1 MKKNPLAGIIILT
14 IVISGILFLRTTIKT
29 SNNEIAND
37 MLFVSDIFTTMRFI
51 LFIGMILF
59 IVGLAI
65 KKR

>member
-29 SNNEIAND
+29 SNNEIAKD
-37 MLFVSDIFTTMRFI
+37 MLFVSDIFTTIRFI
-51 LFIGMILF
+51 LFIGIILF
-59 IVGLAI
+59 ILGLAI